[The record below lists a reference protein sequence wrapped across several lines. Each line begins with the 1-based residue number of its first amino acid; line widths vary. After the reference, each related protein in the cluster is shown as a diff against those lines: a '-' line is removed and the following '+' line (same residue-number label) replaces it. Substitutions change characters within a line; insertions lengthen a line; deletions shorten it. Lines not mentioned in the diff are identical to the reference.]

1 MAQKIDLETSKWSL
15 ESIIKTVGT
24 DLSSVVEVQ
33 NKDGIDVV
41 VISKDEWQHLLELLD
56 ARHAEGY
63 RLEQELPEEILVD
76 VADTDNQYTE
86 EGELE
91 MELPERVHPA
101 PDFEL
106 DSEIKKQNG
115 PGLVLLF
122 L

>member
-63 RLEQELPEEILVD
+63 RLEQELPEEILID

-86 EGELE
+86 DGELE

-106 DSEIKKQNG
+106 DSEEIVESDD
-115 PGLVLLF
+115 VLD
-122 L
+122 

>member
-41 VISKDEWQHLLELLD
+41 VIS
-56 ARHAEGY
+56 RHAEGY

-106 DSEIKKQNG
+106 DSEEIVESDD
-115 PGLVLLF
+115 VLD
-122 L
+122 

>member
-101 PDFEL
+101 PDFETDAL
-106 DSEIKKQNG
+106 PAGGIRHQHHLYH
-115 PGLVLLF
+115 P
-122 L
+122 